1 MKGRTVLVGMVMA
14 CVMAVGV
21 APVAAQQD
29 VCIHVDGVEVYQSG
43 NASCDSTEGNTV
55 DLTDTDDSH
64 ATVIGDDNDVD
75 VDDSVNS
82 EVDIFGDR
90 NEVDI
95 DGVDYCVIFILGDDE
110 VELCV

>member
-43 NASCDSTEGNTV
+43 NASCDSTEGNQSVAIGDGSEAYTYDGAGNTAV
-55 DLTDTDDSH
+55 VVGEDGYAQAGLGDNNQIIS
-64 ATVIGDDNDVD
+64 VGDDNYAAV
-75 VDDSVNS
+75 SYTHLRAH
-82 EVDIFGDR
+82 E
-90 NEVDI
+90 
-95 DGVDYCVIFILGDDE
+95 
-110 VELCV
+110 